1 MNKSGLKLLILS
13 ILLVSCGHT
22 NDHNGFPLDANQELE
37 GETSEILFEI
47 KTTDKEVASDG
58 VIPWISIENADK
70 EVFNLIG
77 KDEIV
82 LKEQVVD
89 LTIDYP
95 LENVITVELR
105 SDKKNGFTR
114 AELILKIS
122 AEYKRIYQKE
132 EISAKEKTIPIEER
146 EGVVNRNTTD
156 GKYGIWGHDLGDLD
170 LSEIIV
176 HKKSGK
182 KTRLELYIES

>member
-1 MNKSGLKLLILS
+1 MKKSGLKLLTLS

-22 NDHNGFPLDANQELE
+22 NDHNGLPLDANQELE
-37 GETSEILFEI
+37 GGTSEILFEI
-47 KTTDKEVASDG
+47 KTTDQEVASDG

-70 EVFNLIG
+70 EVSNLIG

-122 AEYKRIYQKE
+122 AEYKRIYREE

-156 GKYGIWGHDLGDLD
+156 GKYGIWGHDLGDLA